1 MRRFY
6 LVDLENVG
14 STFIKDADC
23 LSIEDTVIVFHSKT
37 DREPWQ
43 TIKSTIESRNAKF
56 QQIPVYSQTKNALDF
71 QLTAHLG
78 YLIGKNETNTEYYIV
93 SRDVG
98 YMAAV
103 EFLKRQMNTNI
114 EMIGDFSSIKKKNEI
129 HDRLKEILQDFPD
142 KVIRSARKSLN
153 NSTNL
158 NEYHIALQRAIPRD
172 ADKVYSATKEYACDI
187 YGIGNMP
194 EAQSKKEKKKYER
207 MTRKEGNQVLLHIED
222 KDIDTENIAGKHLDR
237 IKEQLFFLENK
248 LENNTDVR
256 DQIADRLME
265 FEQEARKCSKS
276 PDDYFGI
283 KAAAMHTAVCTARNL
298 I

>member
-1 MRRFY
+1 M
-6 LVDLENVG
+6 
-14 STFIKDADC
+14 
-23 LSIEDTVIVFHSKT
+23 
-37 DREPWQ
+37 
-43 TIKSTIESRNAKF
+43 
-56 QQIPVYSQTKNALDF
+56 
-71 QLTAHLG
+71 
-78 YLIGKNETNTEYYIV
+78 

-129 HDRLKEILQDFPD
+129 KDRLKEILQGFPD
-142 KVIRSARKSLN
+142 KVIRSARKALN
-153 NSTNL
+153 SSNNL

-172 ADKVYSATKEYACDI
+172 ADKVYIATKEYACDNYAI
-187 YGIGNMP
+187 DNSS
-194 EAQSKKEKKKYER
+194 EKCSKREKKKYER
-207 MTRKEGNQVLLHIED
+207 LTKKANDQVLLHIED
-222 KDIDTENIAGKHLDR
+222 NEIDVANISEKQLDR

-248 LENNTDVR
+248 LEHNTDVR